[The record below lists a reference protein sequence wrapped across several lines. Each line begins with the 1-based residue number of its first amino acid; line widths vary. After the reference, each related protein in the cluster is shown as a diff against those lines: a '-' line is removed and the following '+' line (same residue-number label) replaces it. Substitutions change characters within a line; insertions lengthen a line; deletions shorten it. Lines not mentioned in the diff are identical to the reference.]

1 MTMVVFIY
9 AFLTKFIAQILLYED
24 KRGLVSILLK
34 DAFQGSKGER
44 PSISLP
50 RYELCKLQ

>member
-1 MTMVVFIY
+1 MVVFIY